1 MTESPESLQSYFAGL
16 LERVEASPDVS
27 NAGKD
32 KDGFYFPTRSA
43 LLQKLNML
51 KDLSG
56 NERAK
61 PMLNSAWQFVVE
73 TLPPEWLIMTSEQK
87 AALKKMLA

>member
-1 MTESPESLQSYFAGL
+1 MVLTDYFKKL
-16 LERVEASPDVS
+16 LERVESTDDVS

-51 KDLSG
+51 KDLNA
-56 NERAK
+56 NERAR
-61 PMLNSAWQFVVE
+61 PMLRSAWEFVVE
-73 TLPPEWLIMTSEQK
+73 TLPPEWLVMTTAEK
-87 AALKKMLA
+87 TALKKMLG